1 MPVKN
6 LVALVLFSLFAACNV
21 GPQPFPPGATAAAG
35 NEDPAAFDATDAGA
49 AAAPSGASD
58 AGRGFDGSPPSPFS
72 DAGADGSPD
81 GGTADAGS
89 DGGDGGLPEP
99 PPDGGRADGAF

>member
-6 LVALVLFSLFAACNV
+6 LVALVVLSLFAACNV
-21 GPQPFPPGATAAAG
+21 GPQPFPPGATGPAG
-35 NEDPAAFDATDAGA
+35 NEDTGAFAGTDAGPGA
-49 AAAPSGASD
+49 VAVPSGESD

-89 DGGDGGLPEP
+89 DGGDGG
-99 PPDGGRADGAF
+99 DGGRADGAF